1 MGKVTNRGVDMSL
14 EYNHAFSKD
23 IVLSVKGNFTYAVNK
38 ILEKDEPHYP
48 FSYQYERGGALN
60 RVGPAYIA
68 LGLFKDEEDIK
79 NSPSQE
85 AIMPNIKPGD
95 IKYQDLNEDGVVNEY
110 DRTYIGNPYIPQIVY
125 GFGASFQ
132 YKNWDFSVFFQ
143 GAGKVSIY
151 LDDIHPFDIYHK
163 NVLKFVADD
172 YWSASNPNP
181 NAKYPRLAHNVDNT
195 NTYQK
200 STFWLRDGSFLRL
213 KNAEIGYSYKFM
225 RAYIA
230 GSNLLTFTGFK
241 YWDPEI
247 GGGSNSGNG
256 LVYPLQRVFNLGVQF
271 NF

>member
-1 MGKVTNRGVDMSL
+1 M
-14 EYNHAFSKD
+14 Y
-23 IVLSVKGNFTYAVNK
+23 
-38 ILEKDEPHYP
+38 
-48 FSYQYERGGALN
+48 
-60 RVGPAYIA
+60 
-68 LGLFKDEEDIK
+68 
-79 NSPSQE
+79 
-85 AIMPNIKPGD
+85 
-95 IKYQDLNEDGVVNEY
+95 
-110 DRTYIGNPYIPQIVY
+110 
-125 GFGASFQ
+125 
-132 YKNWDFSVFFQ
+132 WDFSVFFE
-143 GAGKVSIY
+143 GAGKVYIY

>member
-1 MGKVTNRGVDMSL
+1 M
-14 EYNHAFSKD
+14 
-23 IVLSVKGNFTYAVNK
+23 K
-38 ILEKDEPHYP
+38 ILRYTRLMTNETTNIFLLCNINMLDEKFCEVLLK
-48 FSYQYERGGALN
+48 LN
-60 RVGPAYIA
+60 ELRITPIMTMGQ
-68 LGLFKDEEDIK
+68 EDIDK
-79 NSPSQE
+79 F
-85 AIMPNIKPGD
+85 I
-95 IKYQDLNEDGVVNEY
+95 
-110 DRTYIGNPYIPQIVY
+110 
-125 GFGASFQ
+125 
-132 YKNWDFSVFFQ
+132 
-143 GAGKVSIY
+143 
-151 LDDIHPFDIYHK
+151 
-163 NVLKFVADD
+163 LKFVADD

-181 NAKYPRLAHNVDNT
+181 NAKYPRWAHNVDNT

>member
-1 MGKVTNRGVDMSL
+1 M
-14 EYNHAFSKD
+14 
-23 IVLSVKGNFTYAVNK
+23 
-38 ILEKDEPHYP
+38 
-48 FSYQYERGGALN
+48 
-60 RVGPAYIA
+60 
-68 LGLFKDEEDIK
+68 
-79 NSPSQE
+79 
-85 AIMPNIKPGD
+85 
-95 IKYQDLNEDGVVNEY
+95 
-110 DRTYIGNPYIPQIVY
+110 
-125 GFGASFQ
+125 
-132 YKNWDFSVFFQ
+132 
-143 GAGKVSIY
+143 
-151 LDDIHPFDIYHK
+151 DDIHPFDIYHK

-271 NF
+271 TF